1 MNNKDTHMIS
11 VGILAGGE
19 SLRMGQDKALLP
31 VGRQVAIERVLQQVN
46 HLSNDVILV
55 TNTPDKYRDYLR
67 RSADES
73 GQPSETSGAWDGST
87 LPHAAPSYRLVTDI
101 YPGKGAL
108 GGMYTAITAAHHP
121 WCLVVACDMP
131 FLNTALLSHLISLT
145 PGFDV
150 VVPRVEGV
158 LETMHAVYGKDCLD
172 PIVTRLRKN
181 QLKIVDFFG
190 DMRVRTVTRDEVIR
204 FDPDFRSFLNM
215 NTPDDWERLQELASE
230 E

>member
-1 MNNKDTHMIS
+1 MDNKDTHVIS

-31 VGRQVAIERVLQQVN
+31 VGRQVAIERVLQQVSP
-46 HLSNDVILV
+46 LSNDVILV
-55 TNTPDKYRDYLR
+55 TNTPDRYRDYIR

-73 GQPSETSGAWDGST
+73 GQVSETSGAWDGST
-87 LPHAAPSYRLVTDI
+87 PPHAAPGYRLVTDV

-108 GGMYTAITAAHHP
+108 GGMYTAINAAHHP

-150 VVPRVEGV
+150 VIPRVEGV
-158 LETMHAVYGKDCLD
+158 LETMHAVYSKDCLD
-172 PIVTRLRKN
+172 PIVTRLRRN
-181 QLKIVDFFG
+181 QLKIVDFFD
-190 DMRVRTVTRDEVIR
+190 DMRVRMVTRDEVIR
-204 FDPDFRSFLNM
+204 FDPDLRSFLNM
-215 NTPDDWERLQELASE
+215 NTPDDWERLQKLASE